1 MSNLH
6 PNIIFLVID
15 SFRADK
21 FSGIQKSSKTPTL
34 DKLVKDGA
42 YFSHTVSSADGTI
55 LSLNTLF
62 TGLFSHETGNRSIKL
77 SLQFPNFLH
86 ELQKNGY
93 HIYGLSPNLS
103 SFQPLIDLFENNF
116 STYKGDIPADH
127 LFHNVGS
134 KLKKILDDKKDE
146 PWFCYAHLMDL
157 HWPLIVPEKF
167 DKKEYGDDKYDRIV
181 SSIDYWLNQFLENI
195 DLKNT
200 FLVIT
205 ADHGCVIPFDGKD
218 ITNFEPDLNL
228 GLKFGKKIMPN
239 KTHVFGAKFFVKF
252 RNNIRKKRLDSV
264 NKGLSN
270 YEIRSRYP
278 NFYMSLYDEL
288 LQVPFLINGPG
299 IPSMTNSSQV
309 RTIDIFPTLFDILKL
324 SFPTKIQGKSFFNLF
339 TQNNENSDP
348 CFIHTIPYEK
358 LSKYDL
364 VGIRTPNFKYFRN
377 DKNKN
382 ENVHL
387 YDLIDDPLENNNI
400 ANTED
405 AKVKEMEDILSSI
418 TSFTTNTK
426 QENLDEAEEQKIHDE
441 LKKLGYL

>member
-1 MSNLH
+1 M
-6 PNIIFLVID
+6 
-15 SFRADK
+15 
-21 FSGIQKSSKTPTL
+21 
-34 DKLVKDGA
+34 
-42 YFSHTVSSADGTI
+42 
-55 LSLNTLF
+55 
-62 TGLFSHETGNRSIKL
+62 
-77 SLQFPNFLH
+77 
-86 ELQKNGY
+86 
-93 HIYGLSPNLS
+93 
-103 SFQPLIDLFENNF
+103 
-116 STYKGDIPADH
+116 
-127 LFHNVGS
+127 
-134 KLKKILDDKKDE
+134 
-146 PWFCYAHLMDL
+146 
-157 HWPLIVPEKF
+157 
-167 DKKEYGDDKYDRIV
+167 
-181 SSIDYWLNQFLENI
+181 
-195 DLKNT
+195 
-200 FLVIT
+200 
-205 ADHGCVIPFDGKD
+205 
-218 ITNFEPDLNL
+218 
-228 GLKFGKKIMPN
+228 
-239 KTHVFGAKFFVKF
+239 FFVKF

-339 TQNNENSDP
+339 TQNNENYDP

-377 DKNKN
+377 TKKKN

-387 YDLIDDPLENNNI
+387 YDLINDPLENNNI

-405 AKVKEMEDILSSI
+405 VKVKEMEDILSSI

>member
-21 FSGIQKSSKTPTL
+21 FSGTQKSSKTPTI
-34 DKLVKDGA
+34 DQLVKDGT
-42 YFSHTVSSADGTI
+42 YFSHAVSSADGTI

-62 TGLFSHETGNRSIKL
+62 TGLFSHETGNRAIKL

-93 HIYGLSPNLS
+93 HIYGLTPNLS

-127 LFHNVGS
+127 LFHNVDS

-181 SSIDYWLNQFLENI
+181 SSIDYWLKEFLENI

-205 ADHGCVIPFDGKD
+205 ADHGCVIPVDGKD
-218 ITNFEPDLNL
+218 ITDFEPDLNL
-228 GLKFGKKIMPN
+228 GLKLGKKIMPN
-239 KTHVFGAKFFVKF
+239 KTHVFGAKFFVKL

-299 IPSMTNSSQV
+299 ISSMTNSSQV

-324 SFPTKIQGKSFFNLF
+324 SFPSKIQGKSFFNLF
-339 TQNNENSDP
+339 IQNNENSDP

-358 LSKYDL
+358 LSKHDL

-377 DKNKN
+377 AKKKN

-400 ANTED
+400 ANIED
-405 AKVKEMEDILSSI
+405 VKVKEMEDILSSI

-426 QENLDEAEEQKIHDE
+426 KENLGEAEEQKIHDE

>member
-21 FSGIQKSSKTPTL
+21 FSGTQNSSKTPTI
-34 DKLVKDGA
+34 DKLVKDGT
-42 YFSHTVSSADGTI
+42 YFSHAVSSADGTI

-62 TGLFSHETGNRSIKL
+62 TGLFSHETGNRAIKL

-86 ELQKNGY
+86 ELQKNEY
-93 HIYGLSPNLS
+93 HIYGLTPDLFSL
-103 SFQPLIDLFENNF
+103 QPLIELFENNF
-116 STYKGDIPADH
+116 STYKGDIPIDH
-127 LFHNVGS
+127 LFDGVGS

-181 SSIDYWLNQFLENI
+181 SSIDYWLKEFLENI

-200 FLVIT
+200 FLIIT
-205 ADHGCVIPFDGKD
+205 GDHGCVIPFDGKD
-218 ITNFEPDLNL
+218 IANFEPDLNL
-228 GLKFGKKIMPN
+228 GLKLGKKIMP
-239 KTHVFGAKFFVKF
+239 KKIHSVGAKFFVTFK
-252 RNNIRKKRLDSV
+252 NYIRKKRLDNA

-278 NFYMSLYDEL
+278 NFYMSLYDEVL
-288 LQVPFLINGPG
+288 RIPLLINGPG
-299 IPSMTNSSQV
+299 ITSMTNSRQV
-309 RTIDIFPTLFDILKL
+309 RTIDIFPTLFDILKI

-339 TQNNENSDP
+339 TQNDKNTDP

-358 LSKYDL
+358 LSKHDL
-364 VGIRTPNFKYFRN
+364 VGLRTPSFKYFRN
-377 DKNKN
+377 AKNKN

-387 YDLIDDPLENNNI
+387 YDLINDPLENKNI
-400 ANTED
+400 ANDEYL
-405 AKVKEMEDILSSI
+405 KVNEMENILSSI
-418 TSFTTNTK
+418 TSFTTNTEK
-426 QENLDEAEEQKIHDE
+426 ENLDDMEEQKIRDE

>member
-21 FSGIQKSSKTPTL
+21 FSGTQKSSKTPTI

-55 LSLNTLF
+55 LSLNTIF
-62 TGLFSHETGNRSIKL
+62 TGLFSHETGNRAIKL
-77 SLQFPNFLH
+77 SLEFPNFLH
-86 ELQKNGY
+86 ELQKNEY
-93 HIYGLSPNLS
+93 HIYGLTPNLS

-116 STYKGDIPADH
+116 STYEGDIPTDH
-127 LFHNVGS
+127 LFDGVGS

-157 HWPLIVPEKF
+157 HWPLKVPEKF
-167 DKKEYGDDKYDRIV
+167 DKKEYGNDKYDRIV
-181 SSIDYWLNQFLENI
+181 SSIDYWLKQFLENI

-218 ITNFEPDLNL
+218 ITDFEPDLNL
-228 GLKFGKKIMPN
+228 GLKLGKKIMPN

-252 RNNIRKKRLDSV
+252 RNNIRTKRLDRV
-264 NKGLSN
+264 NKGLSH

-324 SFPTKIQGKSFFNLF
+324 SFPTEIQGKSFFNLF

-358 LSKYDL
+358 LSKHDL
-364 VGIRTPNFKYFRN
+364 VGLRTPNFKYFRN
-377 DKNKN
+377 AKNKN

-405 AKVKEMEDILSSI
+405 VKVKEMEDILSSI

-426 QENLDEAEEQKIHDE
+426 KENLDEAEEQKIHDE

>member
-21 FSGIQKSSKTPTL
+21 FSGTQKSSKTPTI
-34 DKLVKDGA
+34 DKLVKNGT
-42 YFSHTVSSADGTI
+42 YFPHTVSSADGTI

-86 ELQKNGY
+86 QLQKNGY
-93 HIYGLSPNLS
+93 HIYGLTPNLS
-103 SFQPLIDLFENNF
+103 SFQPLIELFENNF

-127 LFHNVGS
+127 LFDSVGS

-181 SSIDYWLNQFLENI
+181 SSIDYWLNKFLENI

-205 ADHGCVIPFDGKD
+205 ADHGCVIPIDGKD
-218 ITNFEPDLNL
+218 ITDFEPNLNL
-228 GLKFGKKIMPN
+228 GLKLGKKIMPN
-239 KTHVFGAKFFVKF
+239 KTHVFGAKFFVKL

-278 NFYMSLYDEL
+278 NFYMSLYDEVL
-288 LQVPFLINGPG
+288 RIPLLINGPG
-299 IPSMTNSSQV
+299 ITSMTNSRQV
-309 RTIDIFPTLFDILKL
+309 RTIDIFPTLFDILKI

-339 TQNNENSDP
+339 TQNDKNTDP

-358 LSKYDL
+358 LSKHDL
-364 VGIRTPNFKYFRN
+364 VGLRTPSFKYFRN
-377 DKNKN
+377 AKNKN

-387 YDLIDDPLENNNI
+387 YDLINDPLENKNI
-400 ANTED
+400 ANDEYL
-405 AKVKEMEDILSSI
+405 KVNEMENILSSI
-418 TSFTTNTK
+418 TSFTTNTEK
-426 QENLDEAEEQKIHDE
+426 ENLDAAEEQKIHDE

>member
-21 FSGIQKSSKTPTL
+21 FSGTHTSSKTPTI
-34 DKLVKDGA
+34 DKLVKDGT
-42 YFSHTVSSADGTI
+42 YFSHAVSSADGTI

-86 ELQKNGY
+86 QLQKNGY
-93 HIYGLSPNLS
+93 HIYGLTPNLS
-103 SFQPLIDLFENNF
+103 SFQPLIELFENNF

-127 LFHNVGS
+127 LFDSVGS

-181 SSIDYWLNQFLENI
+181 SSIDYWLNKFLENI

-205 ADHGCVIPFDGKD
+205 ADHGCVIPIDGKD
-218 ITNFEPDLNL
+218 ITDFEPNLNL
-228 GLKFGKKIMPN
+228 GLKLGKKIMPN
-239 KTHVFGAKFFVKF
+239 KTHVFGAKFFVKL

-278 NFYMSLYDEL
+278 NFYMSLHDEI

-339 TQNNENSDP
+339 IQNNENSDP

-358 LSKYDL
+358 LSKHDL
-364 VGIRTPNFKYFRN
+364 VGIRTSNFKYFRN
-377 DKNKN
+377 AKNKN

-387 YDLIDDPLENNNI
+387 YDLINDPLENNNI

-405 AKVKEMEDILSSI
+405 VKVNEMEDILSSI

-426 QENLDEAEEQKIHDE
+426 KENLDAAEEQKIRDE